1 VSGPAVDHVLVAT
14 ADLHAAAA
22 AVTTRLGL
30 EVVAG
35 GRHPGWGTA
44 NRIVPLGDAYLEL
57 VAVVDRDE
65 TASSPFGR
73 WVAASPPGPMGW
85 AVRVDDLDA
94 TARRLGLDTVP
105 GSRSAPDGRR
115 LSWRTAGVE
124 RVAAEPWLP
133 FFIEW
138 EPGGPF
144 PGEGG
149 AGLRIERI
157 ELRGDAA
164 RLDGWLRAAGL
175 PVAVRPGPP
184 AVERFVLRAAG
195 RAVAVDASTLV

>member
-1 VSGPAVDHVLVAT
+1 MSGPAVDHLLVAA
-14 ADLHAAAA
+14 ADLDAAAA
-22 AVTTRLGL
+22 AVTRLGL

-57 VAVVDRDE
+57 IAVVEPSE
-65 TASSPFGR
+65 TGSSPFGA

-94 TARRLGLDTVP
+94 TARRLELGIVP
-105 GSRSAPDGRR
+105 GSRATPDGRTLR
-115 LSWRTAGVE
+115 WRTAGVE

-149 AGLRIERI
+149 AVLRVERI
-157 ELRGDAA
+157 ELRGDPA
-164 RLDGWLRAAGL
+164 RLDGWLGAAEL

-184 AVERFVLRAAG
+184 AVERFVLRGAG
-195 RAVAVDASTLV
+195 RAVTVDASILV

>member
-1 VSGPAVDHVLVAT
+1 MSGPVVDHLLVAT
-14 ADLHAAAA
+14 ADLDATAAAA
-22 AVTTRLGL
+22 GRLGL

-57 VAVVDRDE
+57 IAVVAPAE
-65 TASSPFGR
+65 APSSPFGR

-85 AVRVDDLDA
+85 AVRVDDIDA
-94 TARRLGLDTVP
+94 TARRLGLDLVP
-105 GSRSAPDGRR
+105 GSRAAPDGRR
-115 LSWRTAGVE
+115 LAWRTAGVE
-124 RVAAEPWLP
+124 RVATEPALP
-133 FFIEW
+133 FFISW

-149 AGLRIERI
+149 AGLEVERI

-164 RLDGWLRAAGL
+164 RLAEWLGDADL

-184 AVERFVLRAAG
+184 AVERFVLRG
-195 RAVAVDASTLV
+195 PGGTITVDAGSLV